1 MIYAILNAKGGIRMV
16 QPKPENIMIGKRIK
30 SIRISKGI
38 DLAKFGKMV
47 NPPASASIVS
57 RWERGINLPNSQ
69 RIKSIAEIGNVSVN
83 FLLNGTQ
90 MSIKDIKKF
99 QSTLSRDNLTDEEKK
114 RVKEISIETRS
125 AIQSV
130 NEPFDKV
137 SRQVFKNSF
146 LAGLS
151 PEELT
156 LANHISILL
165 SHISDSEVSDSFLKG
180 FAVYLDEITHLL
192 SGSISK
198 KDFRECQDALS
209 KCIDKNFE

>member
-1 MIYAILNAKGGIRMV
+1 MV
-16 QPKPENIMIGKRIK
+16 QSKPENIMIGKRIK

-69 RIKSIAEIGNVSVN
+69 RIKSIAEIGNVSVD

-114 RVKEISIETRS
+114 RIKEISIETRS

-130 NEPFDKV
+130 NEPFDKI
-137 SRQVFKNSF
+137 SRQVFKDSF
-146 LAGLS
+146 LVGLS
-151 PEELT
+151 PEARI
-156 LANHISILL
+156 LANQISILIGQ
-165 SHISDSEVSDSFLKG
+165 ISTSEVPDSF
-180 FAVYLDEITHLL
+180 FEDFTVYLGGITHLL
-192 SGSISK
+192 SGSLSK
-198 KDFRECQDALS
+198 KDFEEYQDALS
-209 KCIDKNFE
+209 KCIDKNFK

>member
-1 MIYAILNAKGGIRMV
+1 MV
-16 QPKPENIMIGKRIK
+16 QSKPENIMIGKRIK

-38 DLAKFGKMV
+38 DLAEFGKMV

-99 QSTLSRDNLTDEEKK
+99 QSTLSSDNLTDEEKK
-114 RVKEISIETRS
+114 RIKEISIETRS

-130 NEPFDKV
+130 NEPFNKT
-137 SRQVFKNSF
+137 SRQVFKDSF

-151 PEELT
+151 QEERMLT
-156 LANHISILL
+156 NQISVLIGQ
-165 SHISDSEVSDSFLKG
+165 ISNSEVPDSFLEE
-180 FAVYLDEITHLL
+180 FTVYLGGITHLL
-192 SGSISK
+192 SGSLSK
-198 KDFRECQDALS
+198 KDFREYQDALS
-209 KCIDKNFE
+209 KYIDKNFE